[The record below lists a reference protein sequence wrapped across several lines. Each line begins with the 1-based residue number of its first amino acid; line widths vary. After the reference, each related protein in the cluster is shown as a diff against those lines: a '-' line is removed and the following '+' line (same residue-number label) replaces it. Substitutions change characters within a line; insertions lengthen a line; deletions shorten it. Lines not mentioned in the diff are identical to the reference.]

1 MQRGSHQHLLS
12 ESVSRVKDF
21 EKLAA
26 DMTAKKTVQ
35 TKAMK
40 RGIHLNLLLLQNMKK
55 SLETNCSRGLI
66 INHHAPHLGASPDRK
81 VVDLT
86 ADPVHGLLEIK
97 CPNKDSFKD
106 CSCLKNAAG
115 NYTLK
120 KTHEYYYQ
128 IVGQMGISGFTWC
141 DFFVKCKNIITTLN
155 ASIST
160 EMNERS

>member
-1 MQRGSHQHLLS
+1 
-12 ESVSRVKDF
+12 
-21 EKLAA
+21 
-26 DMTAKKTVQ
+26 
-35 TKAMK
+35 
-40 RGIHLNLLLLQNMKK
+40 MKK

-141 DFFVKCKNIITTLN
+141 DFFVKCKNYYHLERIYFNRDEWRSWSVSLIF
-155 ASIST
+155 SFST
-160 EMNERS
+160 VTYLFCATRVCKWKQNHKLPFAVDWIKGIDHTKM